1 MKFKKPFYPMR
12 RSYGKAAQ
20 RAAPSIPIPY
30 ASKIFDDDEEA
41 TNSSVTTSSSSIKG
55 AQKNHHAAATSGVS
69 RLLFDHL
76 GYLVD
81 NALTAL
87 GSSTTNLDAIHS
99 ISLLCLSSSERTNL
113 KDCGGLSLIKK
124 LLIKPSD
131 DMAKLGAVAEI
142 IFLLSNDAKCR
153 SEFERDE
160 GVLRFCGE
168 ACLKLVS
175 AAAPEAAESP
185 KSSNVTA
192 TTADPTTSGRKRKR
206 KKRGGDAG
214 APTPSSQMIPDR
226 SSSSLNKAIR
236 KYAAY
241 PNPTPLTLLLLMLRR
256 IVIGGEDPDEFTSST
271 NVTHTSNFNSHST
284 SVEID
289 IAPTSEAEDTVT
301 PVLKALERSSCL
313 SSLASTLIILM
324 NQHSNPHNPNPNP
337 QLSVQL
343 KMAIS
348 ICDGSCCLA
357 PKNRHLLC
365 FENDGS
371 LISSIVK
378 FITSS
383 SSEPEQGQGDV
394 QLIACQL
401 VTSLTHEN
409 PMACSQLC
417 ENDCENGLTKLFACL
432 VENVKFRGG
441 GILGG
446 ERHKRASL
454 LEDENTRDEVR
465 EMATDIMAT
474 STTKQ
479 THPIRLAR
487 SFRSSFIK
495 NCASLCLGAENLNE
509 KKFAFDS
516 CVYILNALTNCAE
529 IDGKAVGAKL
539 EGGDGG
545 LVTWLVEFV
554 HKELEK
560 IADMIQNGTQRD
572 DIGMEEEDML
582 VIGANGVVL
591 LTTLLQGDYDLFEKR
606 ILGEGEGVRLGAEFM
621 WKTLKCFVTL
631 MEFRCGLLSLGLA
644 DPVLKLIEY
653 LKSLG
658 EKGENE

>member
-1 MKFKKPFYPMR
+1 MR

-55 AQKNHHAAATSGVS
+55 AQKNHHAAATSGIS
-69 RLLFDHL
+69 RELIDHL

-337 QLSVQL
+337 NPQLSVQL

-441 GILGG
+441 GILG
-446 ERHKRASL
+446 
-454 LEDENTRDEVR
+454 
-465 EMATDIMAT
+465 
-474 STTKQ
+474 
-479 THPIRLAR
+479 
-487 SFRSSFIK
+487 
-495 NCASLCLGAENLNE
+495 ENLNE